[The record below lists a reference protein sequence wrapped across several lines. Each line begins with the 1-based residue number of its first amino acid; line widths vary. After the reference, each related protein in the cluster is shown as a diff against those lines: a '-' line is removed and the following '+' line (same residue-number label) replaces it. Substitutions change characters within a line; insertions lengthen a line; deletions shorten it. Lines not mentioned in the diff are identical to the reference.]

1 MKNLCLFF
9 QIHQPLR
16 LKRYRFFDIGRDHYY
31 YDDFQTEERL
41 SYAVENSYIKSNNT
55 LLEMIRGSKG
65 KFRCA
70 FAISGVVLEQLE
82 QHAPEVIDS
91 FKELAATGSVEFIT
105 QPFAHSLASV
115 FDENEFRRQVKLHTE
130 KIEALFGKC
139 PASFMNSEMIYS
151 DEIGEIVSKMGF
163 KTILVDEAKHILSW
177 KSPNYVYKHSYL
189 PKLKVLVRNQKF
201 SDDIAFR
208 FSQLSLDANMFISQ
222 ISSLPEGENTVTI
235 GMAYETLGIT
245 LPAYT
250 GIFEFL
256 KALPYFAMEQGV
268 TFATPAE
275 NTQKT
280 ETSSALSVP
289 HPYSWIGVE
298 KNLTAWT
305 ANDLQQEALNK
316 LYAVSERVRLCSDK
330 SLQRDWLMLQTSDH
344 FRFMNHSDPF
354 VTNYESAYD
363 AFTNYMNVLADFLER
378 VDAQYPTTIEN
389 EELNA
394 LLKTINNQEK
404 EIEVLENEIHKLK
417 KRKAEK

>member
-41 SYAVENSYIKSNNT
+41 SYAVENSYIKANNT

-91 FKELAATGSVEFIT
+91 FKELAATGSVEFIA

-139 PASFMNSEMIYS
+139 PASFMNTEMIYS
-151 DEIGEIVSKMGF
+151 DEIGEIVSKIGF

-208 FSQLSLDANMFISQ
+208 FSQLSLDASMFISQ
-222 ISSLPEGENTVTI
+222 ISSLPEGENIVTV

-245 LPAYT
+245 LQAHT
-250 GIFEFL
+250 GVFDFL

-268 TFATPAE
+268 NFVTPAE
-275 NTQKT
+275 ITQKT
-280 ETSSALSVP
+280 DTSSNISVP
-289 HPYSWIGVE
+289 YPYSWIGAD

-330 SLQRDWLMLQTSDH
+330 PLQHDWLMLQISDH

-404 EIEVLENEIHKLK
+404 EIEVLEKEIQKLK
-417 KRKAEK
+417 KRKVEK